1 MNIETFLPIQKLFP
15 QLNWNFVLLPSP
27 PVTLGE
33 VDSYPTSITSSPS
46 DKKSNFVQVS
56 SLFHKACISKGNL
69 NKFSISEMGLIFVRA
84 IISLLDISGFRM
96 DTWSNFGQQ
105 DDRRGLLWTRR
116 SLLQRKRERNP
127 HRTLV
132 PLWKQILGW
141 CKNNWGFCNYF

>member
-15 QLNWNFVLLPSP
+15 QLNRKFVLLPSP

-46 DKKSNFVQVS
+46 HKKSNFVQVS

-84 IISLLDISGFRM
+84 IVSLLDMSGFRM
-96 DTWSNFGQQ
+96 DMWPNFGQQ
-105 DDRRGLLWTRR
+105 DDRRGLLWTWR
-116 SLLQRKRERNP
+116 SLLQRKRGKKKTQKASPSLETNIR
-127 HRTLV
+127 LV
-132 PLWKQILGW
+132 QK
-141 CKNNWGFCNYF
+141 